1 LKAYPIGFNPSYSEA
16 NPTLEDVNKL
26 CGYGFLE
33 FGAPW
38 CEHCVAAATPIEHVL
53 TPLQLPHIKA
63 YDGKGLPLGRAFKI
77 KLWPTLVLLK
87 DGVELARVVR
97 PTSISDIK
105 PLIDLIPS

>member
-1 LKAYPIGFNPSYSEA
+1 MKAYPIGFNPSYSED
-16 NPTLEDVNKL
+16 NTKVEDVNKL
-26 CGYGFLE
+26 SGYGFLE

-38 CEHCVAAATPIEHVL
+38 CGHCVTAATAIEQAL

-77 KLWPTLVLLK
+77 KLWPTLILLK
-87 DGVELARVVR
+87 DGVELERVVR

-105 PLIDLIPS
+105 ALIDLMTP